1 LLSCHLVIEFRDAQI
16 LDELLGRLGAR
27 DMRHKVF
34 LHQPISVHENAKR
47 GFSNEVAFKTHLS
60 EIENKASRE
69 ELSTFPLLQSSFL
82 IGKDRDEIMVVL
94 SFLLEFG
101 GNTRQDARGKGPQAR
116 VTPGEIAVPV
126 WQNRDAG
133 TLVRR

>member
-1 LLSCHLVIEFRDAQI
+1 

-27 DMRHKVF
+27 DVRHKVF

-69 ELSTFPLLQSSFL
+69 ELSTFPLLQSRSFGCCGREVNKKSPKKAKKKL
-82 IGKDRDEIMVVL
+82 
-94 SFLLEFG
+94 
-101 GNTRQDARGKGPQAR
+101 
-116 VTPGEIAVPV
+116 
-126 WQNRDAG
+126 
-133 TLVRR
+133 